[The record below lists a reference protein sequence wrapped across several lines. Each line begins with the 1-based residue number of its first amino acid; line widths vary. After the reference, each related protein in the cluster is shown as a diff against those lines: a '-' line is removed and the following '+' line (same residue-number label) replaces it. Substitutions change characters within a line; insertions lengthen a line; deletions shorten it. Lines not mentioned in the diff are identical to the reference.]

1 MKTTTSERLKQLMSE
16 RNYRQIDIINKC
28 EPYCKKYNIK
38 LGRSD
43 LSQYISGKV
52 EPRQDKL
59 TILAEALGVTESWL
73 MGFDTEKEP
82 VKLNNSDIGATF
94 MDFIEKDKDFII
106 SFLSLSK
113 EDQNNIKKI
122 TFALAQLNK

>member
-82 VKLNNSDIGATF
+82 VKLNSSDIGATF

>member
-82 VKLNNSDIGATF
+82 VKLNTSDIGATF